1 MANHGLTP
9 EQFEILFGDTI
20 RREIEMMAAQEQA
33 EAPPA
38 TPTDVAPAAAPEV
51 PEVPPAVAPE
61 APPAAGTSVVPAAWE
76 PPTPPPVPPT
86 PPVEASGVAP
96 GVFAPPT
103 VDAFSPPT
111 TPPEVP
117 SAVAPEVPTVPP
129 SVPPQVPPAVAP
141 AVAPEVFAAP
151 SVAPAE
157 VPPAVVPAVAPEVFA
172 APPTVPPASATI
184 EELATVPAVTP
195 QDGPAVGLLAEPTK
209 PVGPIT
215 EDEPEEES
223 KRGWLT
229 GLVAIAAMVGFI
241 ALAGFIGF
249 QRANDA
255 SVANVVTET
264 PGAVDEGGA
273 GVGDGD
279 VADDVDGDDGVDPG
293 DEVED
298 DEPADEAEA
307 QDAEAT
313 ADEDAEPDDPEVTT
327 TVADEP
333 DAPEDEQTND
343 EPEVEEA
350 EPAAAATTVAPEAT
364 TAETTTTST
373 TTTTT
378 TSTTTTTTTT
388 SIPPAA
394 AAGSLIGAVEGRSL
408 CQDPAGDVMLTLDS
422 PEPAF
427 GAPAVVDLVA
437 AELIVSATQVVVRW
451 QTAGEVPA
459 NLGQAG
465 ESPVEVGSYTATLW
479 SEDPTII
486 SAEEP
491 IRRVNLI
498 ADIDFGE
505 IAALVTG
512 TGPSLQNAQRTG
524 TVTFEGDSIVAT
536 FAVGDLGALP
546 AEFNW
551 TATVRTGLV
560 DNPAAPQNFGVAQ
573 DDACPS
579 FNDFGERFLG

>member
-51 PEVPPAVAPE
+51 SEVPPAVALE
-61 APPAAGTSVVPAAWE
+61 APRAGGTPVVPAAWE
-76 PPTPPPVPPT
+76 PPTPPPVPST
-86 PPVEASGVAP
+86 PPVEASGVTP
-96 GVFAPPT
+96 GVFAPPR

-111 TPPEVP
+111 TPPEIP

-129 SVPPQVPPAVAP
+129 SVPLQVPPAVAP

-151 SVAPAE
+151 PATPAE
-157 VPPAVVPAVAPEVFA
+157 VPPAVAPAVAPEVFA

-184 EELATVPAVTP
+184 EELATVPAATP
-195 QDGPAVGLLAEPTK
+195 QDGRAVGLLAEPTK

-229 GLVAIAAMVGFI
+229 GFVAIAAMVGFI
-241 ALAGFIGF
+241 ALVGFIGF
-249 QRANDA
+249 QRANEA
-255 SVANVVTET
+255 GTANVVTET
-264 PGAVDEGGA
+264 PGLADGREGGQ
-273 GVGDGD
+273 VGDVTGD
-279 VADDVDGDDGVDPG
+279 EDGDDEADPG

-298 DEPADEAEA
+298 DELADEADA
-307 QDAEAT
+307 QDVEDP
-313 ADEDAEPDDPEVTT
+313 ADADTEPDDPEVTT
-327 TVADEP
+327 TVADEV
-333 DAPEDEQTND
+333 DTPEDEQGD
-343 EPEVEEA
+343 GEEEVEEA
-350 EPAAAATTVAPEAT
+350 EPAVAATTVAP
-364 TAETTTTST
+364 ETTTTST

-378 TSTTTTTTTT
+378 TTTSTTTTST
-388 SIPPAA
+388 PQAA
-394 AAGSLIGAVEGRSL
+394 VAGSLIGSVEGTSL
-408 CQDPAGDVMLTLDS
+408 CQDTAGDVMLTLDS

-427 GAPAVVDLVA
+427 GAPLEVDLVA
-437 AELIVSATQVVVRW
+437 VELKVTATQVVVRW
-451 QTAGEVPA
+451 QTAGVVPA

-479 SEDPTII
+479 SEDPNIV

-505 IAALVTG
+505 ITALVTG
-512 TGPSLQNAQRTG
+512 TEPSLRG
-524 TVTFEGDSIVAT
+524 TSRAGEVAFEGDSIVAT
-536 FAVGDLGALP
+536 FAIGDLGAFP

-560 DNPAAPQNFGVAQ
+560 DNPAAPNNFGVAQ
-573 DDACPS
+573 DDACT
-579 FNDFGERFLG
+579 DLGERFLG